1 MLGLEELN
9 TSKRNER
16 LIKFLDTNLFY
27 LMLIRLKHNWICV
40 SYIPGNPCQG
50 STHQSRSDL
59 GPSGAVLTMLSTE
72 PCTKQH
78 LDNLRDPVTK
88 RIRELEKINEVVK
101 AFGKEPLEK
110 ERSSTEKI

>member
-1 MLGLEELN
+1 
-9 TSKRNER
+9 
-16 LIKFLDTNLFY
+16 
-27 LMLIRLKHNWICV
+27 
-40 SYIPGNPCQG
+40 
-50 STHQSRSDL
+50 
-59 GPSGAVLTMLSTE
+59 MLSTE

-101 AFGKEPLEK
+101 AFGKEPLDK

>member
-1 MLGLEELN
+1 MGLEELN

-40 SYIPGNPCQG
+40 SYIPGILYDF
-50 STHQSRSDL
+50 R
-59 GPSGAVLTMLSTE
+59 TE
-72 PCTKQH
+72 SCTKH
-78 LDNLRDPVTK
+78 HSDNLRDPVTK

-101 AFGKEPLEK
+101 AFGKEPLDK
-110 ERSSTEKI
+110 EWSSPEKI